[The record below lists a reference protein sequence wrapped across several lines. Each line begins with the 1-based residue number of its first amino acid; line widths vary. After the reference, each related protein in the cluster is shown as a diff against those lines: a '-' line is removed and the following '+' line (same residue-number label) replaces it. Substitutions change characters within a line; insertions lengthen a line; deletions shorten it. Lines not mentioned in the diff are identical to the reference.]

1 MEKWYGAY
9 FMSGHLG
16 CRRAP
21 CPTLSLTTIRTFATM
36 SAQSN
41 NTSSP
46 IRFASFDVTNQ
57 VFYENDSAVAI
68 VNLKPVVPGH
78 VLVIPKT
85 HYERFA
91 DIPPADL
98 AKLFDVVQAVG
109 KVVEHAFSGD
119 SLSIAIQDGPNAGQT
134 VAHVHV
140 HVLPRRAG
148 DIEPNDLVYE
158 HLERFGLEL
167 RSIHEKQMDSER
179 KPRSPEQMHAEAEW
193 LRTQCAQVL
202 QSGP

>member
-1 MEKWYGAY
+1 M
-9 FMSGHLG
+9 G

-21 CPTLSLTTIRTFATM
+21 RPTLTLTTIRTFATM
-36 SAQSN
+36 SVQANSMSN
-41 NTSSP
+41 P
-46 IRFASFDVTNQ
+46 IRFASFDVTSQ
-57 VFYENDSAVAI
+57 VFYENDSAAAI

-85 HYERFA
+85 HYERFT

-98 AKLFDVVQAVG
+98 AKLFDAVQAVG
-109 KVVEHAFSGD
+109 NVVEHAFSGD

-148 DIEPNDLVYE
+148 DIEPNDAVYE

-167 RSIHEKQMDSER
+167 RSIHEKQVDSDR
-179 KPRSPEQMHAEAEW
+179 KPRSPEQMRAEADW
-193 LRTQCAQVL
+193 LRTQCTQVL
-202 QSGP
+202 HSGP